1 MSFQLLGPTTLT
13 VLPNPQLDDTEGGRI
28 SMVQHRTSD
37 GTLYAYGRRSNRRVL
52 AYNFQLT
59 RAKTL
64 ELKAF
69 IDQNYAEWL
78 QVTNHLGEVWRV
90 KLVNNPFEF
99 EGVGRR
105 ERYSITL
112 EIEGTRVS

>member
-1 MSFQLLGPTTLT
+1 MSFHLQGPTTLT

-28 SMVQHRTSD
+28 SIVVHRGGD
-37 GTLYAYGRRSNRRVL
+37 GTIYSYGRRSQRRVL

-64 ELKAF
+64 ELEAF
-69 IDQNYAEWL
+69 LRQNYANWL
-78 QVTNHLGEVWRV
+78 MVTNHLGEVWRV
-90 KLVNNPFEF
+90 KVVNNPFEF

-105 ERYSITL
+105 ERYSIT
-112 EIEGTRVS
+112 